1 MMMRREASSSRCL
14 SAYDDDTGGLCAYDD
29 TGGLCAETST
39 RVQAKRQSL
48 NSPRQCQ
55 VPERKM
61 RLEASAQR
69 HASLTF
75 RPPPATHAARCHN
88 ALRENKN
95 KELALLISTSLLPD
109 ESSATTSKRQ
119 PAAASWSTCPH
130 ACPTSLSC
138 CSQRCV
144 ALRCFIQSGVPLC
157 LTPPGVGKT
166 GGRQQQRTLNPKP

>member
-1 MMMRREASSSRCL
+1 MMMRLEASSSRCL

-69 HASLTF
+69 HAVSPF
-75 RPPPATHAARCHN
+75 APHPPRTLHAATMRC
-88 ALRENKN
+88 AKT
-95 KELALLISTSLLPD
+95 KTK
-109 ESSATTSKRQ
+109 SS
-119 PAAASWSTCPH
+119 PC
-130 ACPTSLSC
+130 
-138 CSQRCV
+138 
-144 ALRCFIQSGVPLC
+144 
-157 LTPPGVGKT
+157 
-166 GGRQQQRTLNPKP
+166 